1 MDLTVQR
8 TLRFEGFELDLS
20 RFCLR
25 TNGQSFDLRPKTFEV
40 LRRLAESPGQL
51 VSKDALYR
59 EVWPDVVVGDDSLSQ
74 CIHELRQLLGDTG
87 HRLIKTVPRRGYLL
101 DANPL
106 GVSALHVPAV
116 GAFDGSAGD
125 MVLCTA
131 QPDAQIARPG
141 RTLGWAIAVSLLI
154 GAVAGLAAPGLLAR
168 AHLSELAGFWSASAP
183 IHLPDGA
190 TRRLA
195 ALTAEKEVP
204 VPAFQILK
212 PHEDV
217 PEEARRFIGV
227 WVSDEAGWSL
237 SKRQMMMIVTSVDRS
252 GVAAGYLSNGPSKPF
267 SRLAGPAFW
276 GRFEGRIFDR
286 ALHYESGTG
295 VALATFTPAGR
306 IEYQLTFPDGGFGT
320 VVLEPVWTL
329 PDGVSTVAQ

>member
-1 MDLTVQR
+1 MDQTVQR
-8 TLRFEGFELDLS
+8 ALRFESFELDLN
-20 RFCLR
+20 RFCVR

-51 VSKDALYR
+51 VSKDAFYR

-74 CIHELRQLLGDTG
+74 CIHELRQLLGDTA

-101 DANPL
+101 DAKPL
-106 GVSALHVPAV
+106 GTSPAV

-125 MVLCTA
+125 MVLSTA
-131 QPDAQIARPG
+131 QSDAQIARPS
-141 RTLGWAIAVSLLI
+141 RNLAWAIALSLLI
-154 GAVAGLAAPGLLAR
+154 GAVAGLAGPGLLAR
-168 AHLSELAGFWSASAP
+168 AHLSELANFWRAP
-183 IHLPDGA
+183 AEIHLPDGA

-204 VPAFQILK
+204 VPAFQILR
-212 PHEDV
+212 PHQDV

-237 SKRQMMMIVTSVDRS
+237 SKRQMMMIVTSVDRR

-306 IEYQLTFPDGGFGT
+306 IEYQLTFPDGGSGM

-329 PDGVSTVAQ
+329 PDGISAVAQ